1 MAQEPDNLFIL
12 INLLAE
18 IHSIDKEQFEHKESI
33 ESVKIPLSEEI
44 LKKNFNWVYLLGKS
58 QDYKQIL
65 KEYQPHLEKWED
77 KYQEFNTLA
86 GTDEFNTYLEKFITY
101 PFRRTKIRQEKISE
115 QELRDN
121 LLQLKPKISQFFK
134 GKHFGYNNL
143 LIYQNKY
150 FHLTVH
156 FNVTKKPTKTYEI
169 IILFSLW
176 FERPESTYSL
186 DIEWIHNIYQNL
198 LLGYEISNS
207 LKNLAFL
214 EENLFDIEQY
224 NPQNYNEREILNK
237 WIQNKPLL
245 FVNYIQRLMNA
256 NPIMLFK
263 EFVSY
268 ISQLKETI
276 NNFLKSE
283 IKSQQEYFGVL
294 SYDLEEF
301 IKRGKSL
308 FQKTEHAYDFFTHS
322 KERQGKKSEPKIK
335 ISKKIALIPELL
347 FKLFQLAYERDTENA
362 AIQEEDKGFRSL
374 SQIYKQFGEEY
385 KFSKQTVY
393 NRFNNSDLEYRLE
406 KREKEG
412 RGGGFEYR
420 YRPVVKPLEF
430 NPQDLE
436 HTFMKER
443 MSIEEA
449 LIFLNEKN
457 FQVAKERFK
466 NVLRAPSETLKENLE
481 YYLGSKYYLGKIYFE
496 ENDFQNALK
505 YFNDVYKENDS
516 LFDNRYYLMMCSLFL
531 GRYDELNEIIEE
543 NIKNILE
550 IFKKYELEFEIY
562 KQLLIGKFTPDIEE
576 SRKFF
581 RKILR
586 ERDLTQHAI
595 LINLKELEHR
605 VRFFYHKDKGEVVY
619 HDKNIIAYEI
629 LFKCLTHSLIIKIE
643 LIRQNV
649 YRNIIKKN
657 LIKIQELL
665 QEFILLL
672 QNDTV
677 QKSFVDDFFYP
688 YIQYFMLQL
697 KYYPV
702 NYDIKNFEIIVQ
714 KNFPEFKT
722 KRFLHGSSYPDEL
735 KYINTFISYI
745 NGTYD
750 RIHWNTEDSFLS
762 FEPSLNSRNLD
773 FKIPEYN
780 LEYILTNYL
789 IIKNSKVLEDR
800 SKEIQSEFTEV
811 KNEEDKTIQDFL
823 DFWFEFRS
831 PYFNKYVGIN
841 HLKDTI
847 ESGINLIQKYNLLI
861 YKEIFNEIF
870 SNVTKF
876 AKKINDIREK
886 GRIYTINKIFELL
899 CTNYEY
905 KESFEEINLDFT
917 PEQYEKEDSF
927 YNIIEEILNS
937 FIKDINGKK
946 TLRLKFFNN
955 EMKEEGMRI
964 VKIFHRSYRI
974 SPFRLKIINESLE
987 AAFEIIYEAIIHIHE
1002 EYTIFDNLEVILQGL
1017 ISVIKKNC
1025 NQIVLKSKALRDK
1038 DFLREFKQSILK
1050 EFKNDYFEFDFKNF
1064 EEENKV
1070 LLSLNKI

>member
-1 MAQEPDNLFIL
+1 MHLEPNNLFFL

-18 IHSIDKEQFEHKESI
+18 IYSIDKEQFEHKESI
-33 ESVKIPLSEEI
+33 ESVKIPLSEEV

-58 QDYKQIL
+58 HNYKQIFQ
-65 KEYQPHLEKWED
+65 EYKAHLEKWEE
-77 KYQEFNTLA
+77 KYQEFNTLV
-86 GTDEFNTYLEKFITY
+86 GTDEFDTYLEKFITY
-101 PFRRTKIRQEKISE
+101 PFRRTKIRQGKISE
-115 QELRDN
+115 KELRDN
-121 LLQLKPKISQFFK
+121 LLQVKPKISQFFK
-134 GKHFGYNNL
+134 GGYYGYNNF
-143 LIYQNKY
+143 LIYENKY

-156 FNVTKKPTKTYEI
+156 FNFTKKPTKTFEI
-169 IILFSLW
+169 TMLFSLW
-176 FERPESTYSL
+176 FERPKSISSL

-198 LLGYEISNS
+198 LLGYEISNY
-207 LKNLAFL
+207 LRNLGFS
-214 EENLFDIEQY
+214 EEKLFDIEQY
-224 NPQNYNEREILNK
+224 NPKNYNEREIFNK

-256 NPIMLFK
+256 NPILLFK
-263 EFVSY
+263 DFASY

-276 NNFLKSE
+276 HQFLKSK
-283 IKSQQEYFGVL
+283 IKSPQEYFRVL
-294 SYDLEEF
+294 TYDLEVF
-301 IKRGKSL
+301 IKRGKFL
-308 FQKTEHAYDFFTHS
+308 FQKAEHAYDFFTHS
-322 KERQGKKSEPKIK
+322 KERQGKKLEPEIK
-335 ISKKIALIPELL
+335 ISKKTALTPELL
-347 FKLFQLAYERDTENA
+347 LKLFQLAFEQDTENG
-362 AIQEEDKGFRSL
+362 AIQEEDKGYRSL
-374 SQIYKQFGEEY
+374 SQIHKQFGEDY

-393 NRFNNSDLEYRLE
+393 NCFNKSDLEYRLE
-406 KREKEG
+406 RREKEG
-412 RGGGFEYR
+412 KGGGIEYR
-420 YRPVVKPLEF
+420 HRPIVRSLELK
-430 NPQDLE
+430 PQDLD

-443 MSIEEA
+443 MVIEES
-449 LIFLNEKN
+449 LIFFNEKI

-466 NVLRAPSETLKENLE
+466 DVLRAPSKVLKENLE
-481 YYLGSKYYLGKIYFE
+481 YYLGSKYYLGKIYYE

-505 YFNDVYKENDS
+505 YFKVVYKENDS
-516 LFDNRYYLMMCSLFL
+516 LFDNRYYLMMCGLFL
-531 GRYDELNEIIEE
+531 EKSDELNEIIEE

-550 IFKKYELEFEIY
+550 IFKKYELEFEKY
-562 KQLLIGKFTPDIEE
+562 KLLLISKFTPDIEE

-586 ERDLTQHAI
+586 KGDLTQHAI

-605 VRFFYHKDKGEVVY
+605 VRFFSHKDKGDVVHY
-619 HDKNIIAYEI
+619 NRNIIAYEI

-643 LIRQNV
+643 LIRQKV
-649 YRNIIKKN
+649 YRNIIEKDV
-657 LIKIQELL
+657 LKIQELL
-665 QEFILLL
+665 QEFIIL
-672 QNDTV
+672 QQDELV
-677 QKSFVDDFFYP
+677 QKSFDDDFFYP
-688 YIQYFMLQL
+688 YIKYFMLQL
-697 KYYPV
+697 KYYPID
-702 NYDIKNFEIIVQ
+702 YDIKEFEKLVQ
-714 KNFPEFKT
+714 TSFPKFKME
-722 KRFLHGSSYPDEL
+722 RFLLGSSYPDEL
-735 KYINTFISYI
+735 KYINTFISHI

-762 FEPSLNSRNLD
+762 FEPSLNIRKLD

-1002 EYTIFDNLEVILQGL
+1002 EYTIFDNLEVILQRL
-1017 ISVIKKNC
+1017 ISVIKKDC

-1050 EFKNDYFEFDFKNF
+1050 EFENDYFEFDFKNF

-1070 LLSLNKI
+1070 LLSLSKI